1 MLQCGDIVKNKRLG
15 TDIEEVLIV
24 LSITTEND
32 SLYNACHNSYAY
44 DKESFISYVSANV
57 DYICMHITYID
68 GNMDDAVNM
77 DYIRKCVEHCM
88 QNPITRTVARNFN
101 KLAFLYH
108 VNGMVEYIAKNRLL
122 DNINLPV
129 ITEEEYINYAEEFYE
144 KVKNV
149 VKKELYK
156 QYNSED
162 LTVNDFKLGRLYV
175 EQSATCTSFF
185 VPVATQDDKLVTLEI
200 ATYRGV
206 LTLDMIIGEVLD
218 YSNDIDENGYLL
230 DYNIVFIIRQID
242 KLSVAITETPLVLQS
257 DKFADIDLKEDSKFK
272 EDIKNNLKVEPEN
285 LFAY

>member
-1 MLQCGDIVKNKRLG
+1 MLKCGDIVKSIRLG

-24 LSITTEND
+24 LGITTKND
-32 SLYNACHNSYAY
+32 SLYNACHNSYDY

-68 GNMDDAVNM
+68 ENMNDAVNM

-88 QNPITRTVARNFN
+88 QNLMTRTVARNFH

-108 VNGMVEYIAKNRLL
+108 VNGMEEYIVKNRLL
-122 DNINLPV
+122 NNLNLSV

-149 VKKELYK
+149 FKKELYK
-156 QYNSED
+156 KYRSED
-162 LTVNDFKLGRLYV
+162 LTVNDFKLGVVYV
-175 EQSATCTSFF
+175 EQSAAYTSFF
-185 VPVATQDDKLVTLEI
+185 VPVSTQDDKLVTLEI

-206 LTLDMIIGEVLD
+206 STLDMIICEMLD
-218 YSNDIDENGYLL
+218 YIIDIDENGYLL
-230 DYNIVFIIRQID
+230 DYNIALIIRQID
-242 KLSVAITETPLVLQS
+242 KLSVAITETPFVLQS
-257 DKFADIDLKEDSKFK
+257 DKFADIDLKKDAKFK
-272 EDIKNNLKVEPEN
+272 EDIKNSLKVEPKN